1 MLFAIVVNN
10 EHGGGKR
17 ALNYEMIMDY
27 LKEWNDDESF
37 YREVYIRKTE
47 GESLEPLYRRKDID
61 PEVREWALDPESI
74 DPYKTEE
81 TFFVK
86 GRNVTLVKHPRY
98 LPFFTHRHAFFE
110 MLYVLSGHC
119 REVTN
124 DRRVD
129 LKEGDLCILAPNVTH
144 GIEVFDDSIIL
155 NILIRYS
162 TFMDIFYNIVRD
174 KSQIAGFFLGN
185 LYEKNKTR
193 YLLYHTSED
202 EVIRNYILD
211 MYMEQMHPDDY
222 SDRII
227 CSLLTIFFTQLTR
240 RHGRTVEIPERPHR
254 RTEYDDEMLNYIIQ
268 NYAQVTLRDV
278 AAHFHFSEPYCSRI
292 ITDIT
297 GIPFS
302 DLVTRIRL
310 QNGENLLAHTQM
322 SVADISDRIGYKNP
336 ETFIRS
342 FSRNYHMTP
351 SQYRKSINS
360 I

>member
-1 MLFAIVVNN
+1 MIGTRKG
-10 EHGGGKR
+10 ES
-17 ALNYEMIMDY
+17 ALNYEMIVDY
-27 LKEWNDDESF
+27 LKEWNEDESF
-37 YREVYIRKTE
+37 YREAYIRKAE
-47 GESLEPLYRRKDID
+47 GKSLEPLYRRKNID

-81 TFFVK
+81 TFFAR

-98 LPFFTHRHAFFE
+98 LPFFSHRHEFFE
-110 MLYVLSGHC
+110 ILYVLSGNC

-124 DRRVD
+124 DRRVE

-174 KSQIAGFFLGN
+174 KSQIAGFFLSN
-185 LYEKNKTR
+185 LFDKNKTS
-193 YLLYHTSED
+193 YLLYHTLED

-211 MYMEQMHPDDY
+211 MYMEQMQLDEY

-240 RHGRTVEIPERPHR
+240 RHSRTVEIPQRLRR
-254 RTEYDDEMLNYIIQ
+254 RTEFDDEMIDYIIQ

-297 GIPFS
+297 GIRFS
-302 DLVTRIRL
+302 DLVTRIKL

-322 SVADISDRIGYKNP
+322 SVADISERIGYKNP

-342 FSRNYHMTP
+342 FSRTYHMTP
-351 SQYRKSINS
+351 SQYRKSIDKS
-360 I
+360 